1 MSDSKVAAK
10 EKKTE
15 DIIPTTG
22 SCPTAKGGQQ
32 ENGFNQMSTISS
44 GREMAIP
51 MKSNN
56 VTCALKTNS
65 ANSLCQNKTL
75 GYQLILNEAHNERLA
90 SKPTCGK

>member
-1 MSDSKVAAK
+1 
-10 EKKTE
+10 
-15 DIIPTTG
+15 
-22 SCPTAKGGQQ
+22 
-32 ENGFNQMSTISS
+32 
-44 GREMAIP
+44 MAIP

-65 ANSLCQNKTL
+65 ANSHCQNKTL